1 MRRIFKIKIMFR
13 KFRFKK
19 ITRKKTM
26 WLALI
31 CASFY
36 FISQTNC
43 SQAAGPTE
51 VIRPITSP
59 TVWIKENSPYIIKYS
74 IYADAELTIEPGT
87 IIKFNRGAMLNIDER
102 LNAAGTEDEKIIFTS
117 IKDDSAGGDT
127 NKDGTA
133 TSPARGDW
141 TSIFFYKG
149 EQSIMEHVVVSYGS
163 VEGAVM
169 GAVTINLKDIIIRN
183 SEINNS
189 GYSGIFIK
197 DSQPTIENNIISNN
211 RAGVLSWSSKTP
223 KITNNSIVDNDIG
236 ASVILSLSNRL
247 DAADNWWGHDSG
259 PYHAVLNPT
268 GQGNRV
274 SDGVI
279 FDPWTGKKDEEID
292 PVIIVPGIMGSWEK
306 YGEWVIDPVLHTYDN
321 LIEAMVSS
329 GYELNETLF
338 LLPYDW
344 RQSNTETADLLK
356 QKILEIKDKTG
367 KVDIVAHS
375 MGGLAARYYIQSNA
389 EHYVDQLIFLGTPHQ
404 GSPKDYLAYEGG
416 YIPGR
421 LGGIMKFIFQIEA
434 IESGYFS
441 LPQYIREQIP
451 SVEQLLPVY
460 DYLQEEIN
468 NEWQFRLYPIQ
479 YPRNTFLENLNV
491 EPAIEILKQ
500 RVNITNVYSSAGAN
514 STLSAIKVIPDPNI
528 YDSKWMDGYPIN
540 LEEGDLSCLIPG
552 NGDGTV
558 PTESLSFLSGVDTVE
573 FADADHSGIV
583 TEAQNDIIEI
593 LTGTRPDDYYSGPW
607 ATIKK
612 ILFIRVYSPVDF
624 VVIAPDGS
632 MVGKD
637 FSADTEINQIAGAF
651 YSGFNSD
658 VEFAA
663 IINPVEGDYQV
674 KLQGTDDGTYQL
686 GIDILEDESTGEQ
699 EEDLISGIIS
709 DGAEEIF
716 YFNYSESAPELEIEK
731 EINFNTLIQ
740 DLNELYAGGEISKQ
754 NVQNFLDNKFR
765 HLSENYDKIEEEER
779 VSRIE
784 KLKEQIINSFEQ
796 ILEKLDFYL
805 KKAWI
810 SQIAYNV
817 LSKDIINLIN
827 KLN

>member
-1 MRRIFKIKIMFR
+1 GVNGRD
-13 KFRFKK
+13 
-19 ITRKKTM
+19 
-26 WLALI
+26 
-31 CASFY
+31 S
-36 FISQTNC
+36 ISLV
-43 SQAAGPTE
+43 E
-51 VIRPITSP
+51 
-59 TVWIKENSPYIIKYS
+59 
-74 IYADAELTIEPGT
+74 
-87 IIKFNRGAMLNIDER
+87 
-102 LNAAGTEDEKIIFTS
+102 
-117 IKDDSAGGDT
+117 
-127 NKDGTA
+127 GTA
-133 TSPARGDW
+133 IYEPFLT
-141 TSIFFYKG
+141 
-149 EQSIMEHVVVSYGS
+149 
-163 VEGAVM
+163 
-169 GAVTINLKDIIIRN
+169 
-183 SEINNS
+183 
-189 GYSGIFIK
+189 
-197 DSQPTIENNIISNN
+197 
-211 RAGVLSWSSKTP
+211 
-223 KITNNSIVDNDIG
+223 
-236 ASVILSLSNRL
+236 
-247 DAADNWWGHDSG
+247 DACA
-259 PYHAVLNPT
+259 PEPE
-268 GQGNRV
+268 
-274 SDGVI
+274 
-279 FDPWTGKKDEEID
+279 PEEPD

-716 YFNYSESAPELEIEK
+716 YFN
-731 EINFNTLIQ
+731 
-740 DLNELYAGGEISKQ
+740 
-754 NVQNFLDNKFR
+754 
-765 HLSENYDKIEEEER
+765 
-779 VSRIE
+779 
-784 KLKEQIINSFEQ
+784 
-796 ILEKLDFYL
+796 
-805 KKAWI
+805 
-810 SQIAYNV
+810 
-817 LSKDIINLIN
+817 
-827 KLN
+827 